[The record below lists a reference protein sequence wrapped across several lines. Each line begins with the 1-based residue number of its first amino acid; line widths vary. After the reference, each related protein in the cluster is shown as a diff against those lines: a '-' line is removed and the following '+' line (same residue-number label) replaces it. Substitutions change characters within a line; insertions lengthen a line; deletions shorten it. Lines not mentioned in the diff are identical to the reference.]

1 MNIIRKN
8 GRKDSRKDNSGRD
21 NVHDIDKVYNKG
33 HVGHAFIKGLNWLE
47 GLSNGLLAL

>member
-21 NVHDIDKVYNKG
+21 NVHDIDKIYNK
-33 HVGHAFIKGLNWLE
+33 GHAFIKGLNWLE